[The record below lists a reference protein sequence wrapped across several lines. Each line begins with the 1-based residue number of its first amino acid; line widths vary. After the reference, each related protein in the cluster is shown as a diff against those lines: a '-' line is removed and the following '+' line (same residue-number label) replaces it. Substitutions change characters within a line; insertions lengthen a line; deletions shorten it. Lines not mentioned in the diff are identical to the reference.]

1 MITAEK
7 QRLRVEA
14 GKILS
19 RLGAGERSCG
29 SQKIRAALESWECW
43 EGIRTLCAYAALA
56 SEPDVLTP
64 WPEGKAVL
72 LPRMVGRRLV
82 LHEIAGLAMLHRGA
96 FGVLEP
102 GEECPECDPKADVI
116 LVPGMAFDRSGARL
130 GRGKGYYD
138 RLLESFEGVRVGV
151 CFEEQVVEAV
161 PREPHDKR
169 MQFLLTP
176 AGLRACGT

>member
-7 QRLRVEA
+7 QRLRAEA
-14 GKILS
+14 GKFLS
-19 RLGAGERSCG
+19 RLTAEERACG
-29 SQKIRAALESWECW
+29 SQKIRATLESWERW
-43 EGIRTLCAYAALA
+43 AGIRTLCAYAALA

-64 WPEGKAVL
+64 WPEGKVVL
-72 LPRMVGRRLV
+72 LPRVDGQRLV
-82 LHEIAGLAMLHRGA
+82 LHEIAGPAMLRRGA

-102 GEECPECDPKADVI
+102 GDECPGREPKADVI
-116 LVPGMAFDRSGARL
+116 LVPGMAFDRSGGRL

-161 PREPHDKR
+161 PSEPHDKR
-169 MQFLLTP
+169 LDFLLTP
-176 AGLRACGT
+176 AGLRPCGT

>member
-7 QRLRVEA
+7 QRLRADA

-19 RLGAGERSCG
+19 RLAAGERACG
-29 SQKIRAALESWECW
+29 SQKIRLALESWECW
-43 EGIRTLCAYAALA
+43 VGARTLCAYVALA

-72 LPRMVGRRLV
+72 LPRVVGEGLV
-82 LHEIAGLAMLHRGA
+82 LHEVGGPEMLRRGA

-102 GEECPECDPKADVI
+102 GEECPRREPKADVI
-116 LVPGMAFDRSGARL
+116 LVPGMAFDHLGARL

-138 RLLESFEGVRVGV
+138 RLLESFVGVRVGV

-161 PREPHDKR
+161 PSEPHDKR
-169 MQFLLTP
+169 MDYLVTP